1 MHHLHVD
8 KTLPEPAYLQLRDAL
23 EHAIRRGDYPPG
35 SALPSERELGE
46 SLGLSRMTVRRAL
59 EELVHANVIEQ
70 RRGSGTF
77 VRGRRVEQP
86 TDVLLGYTEEARLLG
101 FRPGSV
107 LFDAR
112 AMPADEAVA
121 SALRVEPGT
130 PVLRI
135 NRLRTADDE
144 PLAVQASHLPPP
156 YDKLSIAELKRA
168 ASLYQALRS
177 QFGVEP
183 AGAEQS
189 ISARMP
195 TEQEQEVLAIDAHT
209 PVLALERTTFDAEGR
224 PFEYVVS
231 AYRSDRYRLLLRLR
245 A

>member
-1 MHHLHVD
+1 MHRLHVD
-8 KTLPEPAYLQLRDAL
+8 KTLPQPAYRQLRDAL
-23 EHAIRRGDYPPG
+23 ERAIRGGTYPPG

-46 SLGLSRMTVRRAL
+46 RLGLSRMTVRRAL
-59 EELVHANVIEQ
+59 EELVRDHVIEQ
-70 RRGSGTF
+70 RRGSGTY

-112 AMPADEAVA
+112 PAPAEEDVA
-121 SALRVEPGT
+121 RALRIAVGT
-130 PVLRI
+130 TVLRV

-144 PLAVQASHLPPP
+144 PLAVQVSHLPPP
-156 YDKLSIAELKRA
+156 YHDLSIDELKRA
-168 ASLYQALRS
+168 GSLYQALLA
-177 QFGVEP
+177 QFGVTPE
-183 AGAEQS
+183 GAEQS
-189 ISARMP
+189 IAARMP
-195 TEQEQEVLAIDAHT
+195 TEQEQEMLAIDAMT

-231 AYRSDRYRLLLRLR
+231 AYRSDRYRVLLRLR

>member
-8 KTLPEPAYLQLRDAL
+8 KALPQPAYQQLRDAL
-23 EHAIRRGDYPPG
+23 ERAIRGGAYPPG

-46 SLGLSRMTVRRAL
+46 RLGLSRMTVRRAL
-59 EELVHANVIEQ
+59 EELVQANVIEQ

-112 AMPADEAVA
+112 LVPADEAVA

-130 PVLRI
+130 PVLRL

-156 YDKLSIAELKRA
+156 YHELSIDELKRA
-168 ASLYQALRS
+168 TSLYQALRA
-177 QFGVEP
+177 QFGLEP

-189 ISARMP
+189 IAARMP
-195 TEQEQEVLAIDAHT
+195 TEQEQEMLAIDAGT

-231 AYRSDRYRLLLRLR
+231 AYRSDRYRVLLRLR